1 LKMWRNDAHVRFK
14 ISW

>member
-1 LKMWRNDAHVRFK
+1 MWRNDAHVRFK